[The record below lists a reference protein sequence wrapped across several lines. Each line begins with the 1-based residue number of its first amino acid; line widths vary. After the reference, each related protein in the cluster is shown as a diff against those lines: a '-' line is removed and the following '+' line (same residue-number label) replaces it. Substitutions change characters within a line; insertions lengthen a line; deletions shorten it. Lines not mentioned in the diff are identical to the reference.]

1 MADKIL
7 VADDS
12 LTIQKVVAI
21 TLANEPWVIVEAT
34 DESELFG
41 KLRGGDYN
49 LVLLDFNLSESKSG
63 YELVQEIKSLSPH
76 VKVLA
81 MLGTFDSIDES
92 QLDQSGADG
101 KIVKPFDSSKFIQKC
116 RELINASDSVD
127 LSTEEEE
134 SLAFNDQEAAE
145 EVEEDQNTETSFED
159 DSEGWVMDSPSVS
172 QSEVEEDDSLA
183 DTWDEETSPGIS
195 MDSISSNES
204 KHEDKLMNEL
214 QGWGVSIPDP
224 IGASKEKAQQV
235 PPVIGGGTSSSD
247 MEKDF
252 LWDDD
257 SDSSNASS
265 EEISF
270 SVDEQVDHP
279 VIGSIGDEDDVYPET
294 DDLDYPDF
302 GSLSEISDFEGVSS
316 KPAPQMIS
324 LDQLSPEEDEMPLQ
338 IVREDEPIR
347 DELAKEIE
355 DELSP
360 DDFWA
365 ADDSTATELPTQKYS
380 DDEDDD
386 SRESF
391 VVGVGDPLA
400 PIEPIKPSEKLNVE
414 ISQQKN
420 FQPALDEDAVV
431 RRVTE
436 ALAPMIEDI
445 VKRYMEEKVEKVAWE
460 IIPDVA
466 ENLIRKEIKELSQ
479 STRNS

>member
-63 YELVQEIKSLSPH
+63 YELVQEIKNMSPH

-81 MLGTFDSIDES
+81 MLGTFDSIDDSE
-92 QLDQSGADG
+92 LDQSGADG
-101 KIVKPFDSSKFIQKC
+101 KIVKPFDSSKFIHKC
-116 RELINASDSVD
+116 RELINASDSVN
-127 LSTEEEE
+127 LSSEEED
-134 SLAFNDQEAAE
+134 SLAFEEQEV
-145 EVEEDQNTETSFED
+145 VEDEQESQESFED

-172 QSEVEEDDSLA
+172 HQELDEDPLA

-195 MDSISSNES
+195 MDSISTDQA

-224 IGASKEKAQQV
+224 IGATKDKAHQV
-235 PPVIGGGTSSSD
+235 PPVIGDGL
-247 MEKDF
+247 EKDF
-252 LWDDD
+252 LWEDD
-257 SDSSNASS
+257 STQLEDTS
-265 EEISF
+265 EDISF
-270 SVDEQVDHP
+270 SLDSNNNENTLSAVNEDE
-279 VIGSIGDEDDVYPET
+279 ENVYPET

-302 GSLSEISDFEGVSS
+302 GSLSEISDFGQEVTS

-324 LDQLSPEEDEMPLQ
+324 LDQLSPDEDELPLQ

-355 DELSP
+355 AELSP

-380 DDEDDD
+380 VEDEDD

-400 PIEPIKPSEKLNVE
+400 PIDPIKPSEKLNVE
-414 ISQQKN
+414 IAQQKN
-420 FQPALDEDAVV
+420 FQPAFDEDAIVK
-431 RRVTE
+431 RVTDL
-436 ALAPMIEDI
+436 LAPMIEDI

>member
-21 TLANEPWVIVEAT
+21 TLANEPWVIVEAV

-76 VKVLA
+76 VKVLT
-81 MLGTFDSIDES
+81 MLGTFDSIDDD

-116 RELINASDSVD
+116 RELINASESSVD
-127 LSTEEEE
+127 LSSEEEE
-134 SLAFNDQEAAE
+134 SLAF
-145 EVEEDQNTETSFED
+145 EDQASIQDEVMEDNSFED

-172 QSEVEEDDSLA
+172 HSESEEDESLS

-195 MDSISSNES
+195 MDSISSAES

-224 IGASKEKAQQV
+224 IGATKEKAQRV
-235 PPVIGGGTSSSD
+235 PPVIGGGD

-257 SDSSNASS
+257 SSSSEESS

-270 SVDEQVDHP
+270 SIDSQINEP
-279 VIGSIGDEDDVYPET
+279 VIGSVGEEEDVYPKT

-302 GSLSEISDFEGVSS
+302 GSLSEISDFDNSAT

-324 LDQLSPEEDEMPLQ
+324 LDQLSPEDDELPLQ

-347 DELAKEIE
+347 HELVKEIE

-380 DDEDDD
+380 DEEDDD

-400 PIEPIKPSEKLNVE
+400 PIEPVKPSEKLNVE

-420 FQPALDEDAVV
+420 FQPAVDEDAIVK
-431 RRVTE
+431 RVTE
-436 ALAPMIEDI
+436 ILAPMIEDI